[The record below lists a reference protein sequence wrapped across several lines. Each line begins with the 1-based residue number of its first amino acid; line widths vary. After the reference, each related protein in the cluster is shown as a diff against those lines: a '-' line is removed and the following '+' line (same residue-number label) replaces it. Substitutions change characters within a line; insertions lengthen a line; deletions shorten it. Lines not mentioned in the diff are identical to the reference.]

1 MILYTV
7 QPGDSLDSIA
17 ARYGVSSG
25 TIAYD
30 NQIPYPYALTP
41 GTGLLLSQT
50 SVMLAATDIVV
61 TESGRYAYSGG
72 YAYPF
77 INRWIL

>member
-17 ARYGVSSG
+17 ARYGISSG
-25 TIAYD
+25 AIAYD

-41 GTGLLLSQT
+41 GAGLLLSQA
-50 SVMLAATDIVV
+50 SM
-61 TESGRYAYSGG
+61 
-72 YAYPF
+72 
-77 INRWIL
+77 